1 MTKSYCCLFLGTAIE
16 EQNKFVEQIGKGGGS
31 GEGKVGKGHGERRPD
46 KQNLMHSKVIK
57 LPGKTPTDIFKQTRI
72 RSEIESKYSPG
83 KKSRTER
90 GFRTL
95 EYLVKIRD
103 GP

>member
-1 MTKSYCCLFLGTAIE
+1 M
-16 EQNKFVEQIGKGGGS
+16 GKGRW
-31 GEGKVGKGHGERRPD
+31 RRGMEKED
-46 KQNLMHSKVIK
+46 QIKKTLMHSKVIK